1 MKQKDFKS
9 WNSLKEQLHNDKI
22 NFRYRERDIFFMYV
36 GVNIGFE
43 QDGDKKFLRPVL
55 VYKKFNK
62 HVFLG
67 IPLTSKI
74 KEDKFHYEFN
84 YIDDTRS
91 FAILSQIR
99 LFDIKRA
106 KFRDSTIKEPDFV
119 KLHEKLLV
127 LIKPDL
133 DFTPLKDSRGARN
146 CDL

>member
-1 MKQKDFKS
+1 MEEFNK
-9 WNSLKEQLHNDKI
+9 WNSKKQELDSEKI
-22 NFRYRERDIFFMYV
+22 HFKFRERDIFFMHL

-43 QDGDKKFLRPVL
+43 QNGGKDFLRPVV

-74 KEDKFHYEFN
+74 KVDKFHYEFN
-84 YIDDTRS
+84 YIDDTKS

-106 KFRDSTIKEPDFV
+106 KYRDGTIKEQDFY
-119 KLHEKLLV
+119 KLQDKLLK
-127 LIKPDL
+127 LIV
-133 DFTPLKDSRGARN
+133 TPLESPKGAHD

>member
-1 MKQKDFKS
+1 MKEKDFKN
-9 WNSLKEQLHNDKI
+9 WNTTKEELHNGKI
-22 NFRYRERDIFFMYV
+22 NFRFRERDIFFMYV

-43 QDGDKKFLRPVL
+43 QDGDENFLRPVL

-74 KEDKFHYEFN
+74 KDDKFHYEFN
-84 YIDDTRS
+84 YTNDTRS
-91 FAILSQIR
+91 FAILSQLK

-106 KFRDSTIKEPDFV
+106 KYKNGSIKENDFF
-119 KLHEKLLV
+119 KLQEKLLE
-127 LIKPDL
+127 LIV
-133 DFTPLKDSRGARN
+133 TPLEKPKGARN